1 MNHSAPPEEILFSLD
16 KSRNQLF
23 QNYAKRCDQI
33 EDQQLEKLLWFEKY
47 ALQSYFPHL
56 NVYDRSSKVLEIG
69 CSRGYLLSTL
79 QNWGFHDLY
88 GVDLSP
94 QDIFQAQQLLPDAH
108 LQATDGF
115 EYLKAHK
122 QSFDI
127 ILAKAVMEHIEKNKI
142 FEFLHHCYAA
152 LKEDGILIIDVPN
165 MDWLFASHERYMDF
179 THELGFTKTSLEQV
193 MGEVFSTATI
203 YPIDFYINSPKKWKN
218 NIKKMLRTLSRKLI
232 KKLLDLADPEG
243 MGTLNPIW
251 ERSIVG
257 IGYKK

>member
-1 MNHSAPPEEILFSLD
+1 MNRLDLPEKALSSLNQ
-16 KSRNQLF
+16 SRNHLF

-33 EDQQLEKLLWFEKY
+33 EDPQLEKLLWFEKY

-79 QNWGFHDLY
+79 QNWGFTDLS

-94 QDIFQAQQLLPDAH
+94 LDILQAQQLLPSAH
-108 LQATDGF
+108 LQTADGF

-122 QSFDI
+122 KSFKI
-127 ILAKAVMEHIEKNKI
+127 IIAKAVMEHIEKNKI

-152 LKEDGILIIDVPN
+152 LQEEGILIIDVPN

-179 THELGFTKTSLEQV
+179 THEVGFTKTSLEQV
-193 MGEVFSTATI
+193 MGEVFPTATI
-203 YPIDFYINSPKKWKN
+203 YPIDFYIDASKKWKKP
-218 NIKKMLRTLSRKLI
+218 IKKLLRTLSRKLI

-257 IGYKK
+257 IGYKR